1 MKTTAN
7 EPSASSP
14 RVPEPTLRRLPW
26 YLSYVQLLH
35 ADGCESVSS
44 TRIAQAVGVSPSLVA
59 KDLSYVSVDG
69 RTRVGYRVA
78 DMVAVLNDFLGFT
91 HQHRACLFGVGS
103 LGAALLQDSGLI
115 HFGLEIVAGF
125 DVDTERVNTNINGI
139 PVYHN
144 SQAADI
150 CAREQV
156 EIGILAVPIRS
167 AQSVADEMIAAG
179 IKAIWNFTPWRISAP
194 EGVVVQNTSMYAHL
208 AVMFNRMKS
217 LP

>member
-125 DVDTERVNTNINGI
+125 DVDTER
-139 PVYHN
+139 
-144 SQAADI
+144 
-150 CAREQV
+150 
-156 EIGILAVPIRS
+156 
-167 AQSVADEMIAAG
+167 
-179 IKAIWNFTPWRISAP
+179 
-194 EGVVVQNTSMYAHL
+194 
-208 AVMFNRMKS
+208 
-217 LP
+217 